1 MYNLSEVVCCGLRK
15 FGPGLLSLFLF
26 GEGVLTEISSEGMFR
41 WQRPDDLPPGE
52 PSEDAIW
59 EAIDRQ
65 DPQGSID
72 VRDRLE
78 QHQDMLRGRDI
89 FHDFFARSPLLPEL
103 PVGSVSFENPERWVT
118 SLRLQYG
125 EYHPLESSL
134 AQVGWG
140 TCDVLVPAA
149 DTLESIGQSSLLSH
163 RQLQSSPPLEW
174 QRDST
179 VGQIQS
185 PVSSYVSWARYVLQ
199 VHRETLRAAGIYEA
213 VYVSLFD
220 YGRLPSSWA
229 RGLIEFWDAG
239 RGTCWIGAEE
249 LTVTLS
255 DLQMVSGLPVFG
267 HSFEECVPP
276 DEQLFHRV
284 PSLDGDRRGR
294 LLLPDVYPRLLQH
307 YRQTFRSVR
316 GLQMRSRA
324 TMPIG
329 VWVSSFLHER
339 FLFSAVASLHDPFDF
354 GLQRGTL
361 LTEETAEPFPSTS
374 LVSPALPGVDEDLL
388 LAGFLALWLSTF
400 VLPLRTESLRCTI
413 LLAAS
418 QLSVGQRLSL
428 APAVL
433 ARVYRV
439 LRTTSEAGSLDVRDS
454 ALPWQYLY
462 AWIHLHVQGAFS
474 CLETPTYFLQRGFP
488 TVLQLF
494 QASSTFESE
503 RIRLFFF
510 APQLVSDRFALVHQ
524 PDTVN
529 LPPHQR
535 GIVLVDGVDH
545 RGRRT
550 LLLRS
555 QSLTVAEYFISMRP
569 GWLCHCWGGFVT
581 LEGYQP
587 NRVARQ
593 FGFSQATAYDGRVL
607 LSGVTDVLHMGTVPL
622 ETRFYVAAVTWA
634 HLLRMGTGSSFLLAQ
649 PSTQTGVS
657 YTRLSWVR
665 LSFGPALEHGARRY
679 ERRVRELGSSRGRR
693 SRRSLPEAA
702 GDRGTHTE
710 AHATSTD
717 VVPSPARVPDVA
729 PAPLQAE
736 SSRRRAS
743 SQLVT
748 SSRRS
753 VDARPSPRDLGESTQ
768 EPRRSDF
775 TGYSTLD
782 PSADF
787 SFPVDPY
794 GSFWPGESS
803 GTGATLLSEFFG
815 EPPHTLPPLGLVPTE
830 FSFFPEGHPTDFAGS
845 SLVPVSYS
853 TDLVGPSSA
862 PTSYPPDLTGPSSAS
877 VSYPA
882 DSAGPSTVPAGY
894 DYTSEIIS
902 YDTLPPTSMTSEMCN
917 DLAQPLRRLVFS
929 IDPRS
934 PESWHDF
941 SSTANQLLGLLAKY
955 GASTTELCFWE
966 AVCREAES
974 CIWHLSS
981 LSITRSTVTL
991 PEREGMVV
999 SCRARADGAH
1009 DLYDR
1014 SVEIL
1019 RRHRQSTSDMTREE
1033 DGVTTHMWNMWRDIT
1048 QAMSQR
1054 LHIQDRRRRG
1064 DRLIRRE
1071 EQRQRA
1077 LQQKMLDADAS
1088 LARAVEQFQVAQSEF
1103 QTLAT
1108 VTDRLEKLRAR
1119 LF

>member
-1 MYNLSEVVCCGLRK
+1 
-15 FGPGLLSLFLF
+15 
-26 GEGVLTEISSEGMFR
+26 MFR
-41 WQRPDDLPPGE
+41 WERPDDLPPGE

-65 DPQGSID
+65 DPQGSVD
-72 VRDRLE
+72 VRD
-78 QHQDMLRGRDI
+78 
-89 FHDFFARSPLLPEL
+89 
-103 PVGSVSFENPERWVT
+103 RWVT

-125 EYHPLESSL
+125 EYHPLESL
-134 AQVGWG
+134 VARVGWG
-140 TCDVLVPAA
+140 TCDVLEPAA
-149 DTLESIGQSSLLSH
+149 DTLEPVGQSSLLSH

-174 QRDST
+174 PRDST
-179 VGQIQS
+179 VGRIQS
-185 PVSSYVSWARYVLQ
+185 PVSGYVCWARYVLQ
-199 VHRETLRAAGIYEA
+199 AHMETLRAAGIYEA
-213 VYVSLFD
+213 VYASLFD
-220 YGRLPSSWA
+220 YGRLPTSWA
-229 RGLIEFWDAG
+229 RGLVEFWDAS
-239 RGTCWIGAEE
+239 RGTCWVGAEE

-255 DLQMVSGLPVFG
+255 ELQVVSGLPVFG
-267 HSFEECVPP
+267 HRFEECVPP

-284 PSLDGDRRGR
+284 PSVDGDRRGR
-294 LLLPDVYPRLLQH
+294 LALPDVYIALLQH
-307 YRQTFRSVR
+307 YRQVYRAS
-316 GLQMRSRA
+316 GLTARA
-324 TMPIG
+324 RVGMPVDI
-329 VWVSSFLHER
+329 WVSSFLQHSYLTTVR
-339 FLFSAVASLHDPFDF
+339 ASLQDPFGL
-354 GLQRGTL
+354 GLQRGAPL
-361 LTEETAEPFPSTS
+361 SEETAEPSFVVGHT
-374 LVSPALPGVDEDLL
+374 SPALQGISEDLL
-388 LAGFLALWLSTF
+388 LAGFLATWLCTF
-400 VLPLRTESLRCTI
+400 VLPLRVGFIRYSA

-418 QLSVGQRLSL
+418 QLSQGQRLSL
-428 APAVL
+428 APVVL
-433 ARVYRV
+433 ARIYRS
-439 LRTTSEAGSLDVRDS
+439 LRTASEATSLELQDLT
-454 ALPWQYLY
+454 LPWHYLY
-462 AWIHLHVQGAFS
+462 GWIHLHILGAFS
-474 CLETPTYFLQRGFP
+474 CLECPLYFTERGYP
-488 TVLQLF
+488 TVLQLS
-494 QASSTFESE
+494 QASATFESE
-503 RIRLFFF
+503 RIRLLFFG
-510 APQLVSDRFALVHQ
+510 PHLVSDRFSLVYQ
-524 PDTVN
+524 ADAVG
-529 LPPHQR
+529 LPPHLR
-535 GIVLVDGVDH
+535 GIVVVDGVDH
-545 RGRRT
+545 LGGYT
-550 LLLRS
+550 LLQRRQGLS
-555 QSLTVAEYFISMRP
+555 VAEYFISMRP
-569 GWLCHCWGGFVT
+569 GWLCHRSGSTVT

-593 FGFSQATAYDGRVL
+593 FGFFQATAYDGRPLVP
-607 LSGVTDVLHMGTVPL
+607 GVPNTRRTDTVPL
-622 ETRFYVAAVTWA
+622 ETRLYAAALTWS
-634 HLLRMGTGSSFLLAQ
+634 HLLRLGTRSSFLLAQ
-649 PSTQTGVS
+649 PSAQTGVS

-679 ERRVRELGSSRGRR
+679 ERRVRELGSSKGRR

-753 VDARPSPRDLGESTQ
+753 
-768 EPRRSDF
+768 PRRSDF

-862 PTSYPPDLTGPSSAS
+862 PTSYPPDLT
-877 VSYPA
+877 
-882 DSAGPSTVPAGY
+882 VPAGY

-981 LSITRSTVTL
+981 LSITGSTVTL

-1033 DGVTTHMWNMWRDIT
+1033 DGVTTRMWNMWRDIT

-1064 DRLIRRE
+1064 DRLIKRE